1 MTKTVRVKCSYSRA
15 EVKTWFRPPTSSFLH
30 VAQTRKPVEVSFSSQ
45 VFSNTQFNSYG
56 EAKKAAE
63 QYQTAKQQMKRAFEA
78 AGCGK
83 WMYKPAEEEDF

>member
-1 MTKTVRVKCSYSRA
+1 
-15 EVKTWFRPPTSSFLH
+15 
-30 VAQTRKPVEVSFSSQ
+30 VSFSSQ